1 VFQVD
6 SSRIEARQPATS
18 SDPCRLPSSGAG
30 WYTIYST
37 ARHEKQVARQLQARG
52 LEHFLPLYRMQRRW
66 NDGTRAVLDLPLFPC
81 YLFARIRLA
90 DRIRVLE
97 IPSVLGLVNG
107 TGGQPAALPED
118 EMEALRR
125 GLAERRAE
133 PHPLLI
139 VGQRARIRAGAL
151 SGLEGVM
158 VRKGNNCRV
167 VLTLHLIMRSVS
179 VEVGID
185 ELEVLPAA
193 S

>member
-1 VFQVD
+1 MLQIY
-6 SSRIEARQPATS
+6 SPHIESRQLSTRP
-18 SDPCRLPSSGAG
+18 DFCRGAA
-30 WYTIYST
+30 WYTIYTT
-37 ARHEKQVARQLQARG
+37 ARHEKQVAKQLQLRG
-52 LEHFLPLYRMQRRW
+52 LEYFLPLYRVQRRW

-81 YLFARIRLA
+81 YLFVRIRLS

-97 IPSVLGLVNG
+97 IPGLVGLVNG
-107 TGGQPAALPED
+107 TGGQPATLPEE
-118 EMEALRR
+118 EMDALRR

-133 PHPLLI
+133 PHPLLM

-179 VEVGID
+179 VEVGLND
-185 ELEVLPAA
+185 LEVLPIA